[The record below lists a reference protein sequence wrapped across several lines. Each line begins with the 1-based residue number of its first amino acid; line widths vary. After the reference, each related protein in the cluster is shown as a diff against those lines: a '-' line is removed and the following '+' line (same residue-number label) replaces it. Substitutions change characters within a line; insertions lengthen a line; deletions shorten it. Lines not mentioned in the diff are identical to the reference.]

1 MTERSI
7 QRPYFDGP
15 VAHDHGWELVQWAK
29 YLGTTFGT
37 GGALGALH
45 YYERLGWITPAVRTV
60 VEQHL
65 QGLSLEEIHSK
76 KYDEPGELSGPL
88 QLLSGTAFGAHA
100 KSLEFI
106 AALADDDLEADLHRM
121 QLAKHRAGVDF
132 SVGNAVDE
140 HSDSFVA
147 ASIDDRAKRSGRE

>member
-1 MTERSI
+1 MAESSGS
-7 QRPYFDGP
+7 RPYLREP
-15 VAHDHGWELVQWAK
+15 VAHDHAGELVQWAK

-37 GGALGALH
+37 GGALGALR
-45 YYERLGWITPAVRTV
+45 YYERLGWITPAVRTA

-65 QGLSLEEIHSK
+65 QGLSLDEIHSK

-88 QLLSGTAFGAHA
+88 QSLSGTAFGAHA

-106 AALADDDLEADLHRM
+106 ATLADDDLEADLLRT

-132 SVGNAVDE
+132 TAGDAVNE
-140 HSDSFVA
+140 HSDPFVA
-147 ASIDDRAKRSGRE
+147 AGSDD

>member
-1 MTERSI
+1 MTERSTP
-7 QRPYFDGP
+7 RPYLHEP
-15 VAHDHGWELVQWAK
+15 VAHAHAGELVQWAK

-37 GGALGALH
+37 GGALGALR
-45 YYERLGWITPAVRTV
+45 YYERLGWITPAVRTA

-65 QGLSLEEIHSK
+65 QGLSLEESHSK

-88 QLLSGTAFGAHA
+88 QSLSGTAFGAHA

-106 AALADDDLEADLHRM
+106 ATLADDDLEADLLRT

-132 SVGNAVDE
+132 TAGDGVDE
-140 HSDSFVA
+140 HSDPFVA
-147 ASIDDRAKRSGRE
+147 AGSDD